1 MYHYNIYRLKNII
14 IIFVIYLYTIF
25 VFRSIDLKKNFYEWR
40 QMLVFFINVYKFQA
54 ATTPIFL
61 NCLLIC
67 CCGLYPPHVFGRR
80 NNTPHD
86 ICVFK
91 WSNCSAGLR
100 LSIRCLFSTLFV
112 FNQWNV
118 YCVWVYDSP
127 RANGWSTFL
136 PINMTMPRERLCV
149 LSNWI
154 IYIYTN
160 PHIYIF
166 VKALLHSLMVKQCLQ
181 SKFVCYW
188 SLISVVQALCPH
200 LYNTNPRR
208 SLGSRF

>member
-1 MYHYNIYRLKNII
+1 
-14 IIFVIYLYTIF
+14 
-25 VFRSIDLKKNFYEWR
+25 
-40 QMLVFFINVYKFQA
+40 MLVFFINVYTFQA

-154 IYIYTN
+154 IYTQI
-160 PHIYIF
+160 HIYIRQSLATQSDGQAMF
-166 VKALLHSLMVKQCLQ
+166 AEQIRMLLIPYFGRASALSTVIQYKSEALFGIQV
-181 SKFVCYW
+181 
-188 SLISVVQALCPH
+188 LIIKIFRTIRYMWFNLYVQRDLPVGIV
-200 LYNTNPRR
+200 LIF
-208 SLGSRF
+208 LIF